1 MDANTS
7 AKPCGFVAYR
17 CHFACVCDGDT
28 APMNSTC
35 RFFWFAACMGSA
47 AVGLGAC
54 ISGPA
59 PQRAS
64 QIEAPNLTAA
74 TAALV
79 QDAAAIAPQMQEP
92 LAQEF
97 LRAASSLRA
106 PPQPMPRV
114 VYSRAKDR
122 LTITAAQHAALPV
135 AERAEFVAQAYD
147 AAFYFA
153 THYGSPVAYARALEV
168 AGRYGPKTLRGLAV
182 LDIGYGAI
190 GGPRLLA
197 GAGARV
203 QALDADSLLPALY
216 NQAADQGRVVGF
228 EGRTGYLTLRHGVF
242 AADQGLTA
250 QIGGGYGLVVA
261 KNTLKRGFMKPQP
274 GRKAVVSFD
283 VADAVLLRAL
293 HASLAPGGLLVI
305 YNLSGALDPSRPATD
320 GRSPFAI
327 EDFERAGFTVLAF
340 DAHDDASA
348 PAMGQALG
356 WAKGMG
362 DLNANLF
369 ARFTVVQRPAR

>member
-1 MDANTS
+1 
-7 AKPCGFVAYR
+7 
-17 CHFACVCDGDT
+17 
-28 APMNSTC
+28 MNSTC

-59 PQRAS
+59 AQRVS
-64 QIEAPNLTAA
+64 QLEAPNLTAA

-97 LRAASSLRA
+97 LRAVSSLRA

-122 LTITAAQHAALPV
+122 LTITAAQYAALPV
-135 AERAEFVAQAYD
+135 AERAEFVAQAHD

-168 AGRYGPKTLRGLAV
+168 AGRYGPKTLRGLPV

-203 QALDADSLLPALY
+203 QALDVDSLLPALY

-261 KNTLKRGFMKPQP
+261 KNTFKRGFMKPQP
-274 GRKAVVSFD
+274 GRKAVVSFN
-283 VADAVLLRAL
+283 VADDVLLRAL

-305 YNLSGALDPSRPATD
+305 YNLSGALDLTRPATD
-320 GRSPFAI
+320 GRSPFAR
-327 EDFERAGFTVLAF
+327 EDFERASFKVLAF
-340 DAHDDASA
+340 DAIDDAGA
-348 PAMGQALG
+348 RAMGQALG
-356 WAKGMG
+356 WAKDMG